1 MSIPF
6 AAAHGRQNGVR
17 DLFIA
22 FPLLAKIADLI
33 GIQLHQLNAL
43 FFAKVFHFDRLD
55 LQTAILSNL
64 FSVVSDLIAQ
74 WFGETEIIKNAN
86 FVLRITNLPD
96 KINH

>member
-1 MSIPF
+1 MSITNV
-6 AAAHGRQNGVR
+6 AAHGCQNGVHNF
-17 DLFIA
+17 FIA
-22 FPLLAKIADLI
+22 FTLLTKIADLI
-33 GIQLHQLNAL
+33 GIQMHQLNAL

-55 LQTAILSNL
+55 LQTVILSNF

-74 WFGETEIIKNAN
+74 WFGETGIIKNAN